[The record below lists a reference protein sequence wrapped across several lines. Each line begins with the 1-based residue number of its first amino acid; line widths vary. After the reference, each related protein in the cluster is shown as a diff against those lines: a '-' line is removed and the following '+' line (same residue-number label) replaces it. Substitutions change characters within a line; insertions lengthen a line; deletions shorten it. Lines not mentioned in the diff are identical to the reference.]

1 MSEVHDDDDLG
12 LAAGSETTA
21 TEEAKGIS
29 LLRKAEQ
36 SRSSRTNTLYLDVP
50 SWAGDLIAAYRVVD
64 RPRLEQMVRKIQ
76 QEAKHGNDSSA
87 RTAADIDLIL
97 EANVG
102 LYMYDPEGGD
112 SPDDRRVPIE
122 DDLGVTPFNRF
133 AEILRRIRP
142 EDRSGKP
149 APNLSSARS
158 VVLYAMEDNAVAI
171 SAHALMIARWM
182 RDPSKDP
189 TMEEGAA

>member
-1 MSEVHDDDDLG
+1 MSEITHDDDLDIT
-12 LAAGSETTA
+12 AGPETTA
-21 TEEAKGIS
+21 PEEAKGIS
-29 LLRKAEQ
+29 LLRKADK
-36 SRSSRTNTLYLDVP
+36 SRAKRTNTLYLDVP

-64 RPRLEQMVRKIQ
+64 RQRLETMVRKIQ
-76 QEAKHGNDSSA
+76 QEAKSGSDSSA

-102 LYMYDPEGGD
+102 LYAYDPEGG
-112 SPDDRRVPIE
+112 PEPEDRRAPIE
-122 DDLGVTPFNRF
+122 DDLGVVPFNRF
-133 AEILRRIRP
+133 GDILLRIRP
-142 EDRSGKP
+142 EDREGKP
-149 APNLSSARS
+149 APRLNSARA

-189 TMEEGAA
+189 TMEEGQG